1 MDDIVENFAEK
12 LGTKPNAAKQS
23 LSITSKY
30 FLKFQNQARY
40 QVFFHII
47 IKLSKKLRYR

>member
-12 LGTKPNAAKQS
+12 LGIEPNAAKQS

-30 FLKFQNQARY
+30 IL
-40 QVFFHII
+40 QVSEP
-47 IKLSKKLRYR
+47 SKISSLFPYYHQVI